1 LRRPRRTEDLRE
13 YRIVEGKKRSE
24 KTFRSLHLVEKELKV
39 ALIFPSSY
47 ETAISNLG
55 FHRVYELLN
64 HVEGIQCE
72 RFFYDR
78 RFSRYYSLDTYR
90 PLDEFHIW
98 AFSVSF
104 EMDFINVVTLLR
116 DKGIPLKNTDRTQY
130 HPLVLLGG
138 AVTYFNPDALWHYVD
153 LIFHGD
159 AEDSLQPLM
168 QQLREGYR
176 TKTDR
181 TRILEQLKP
190 FENLSIPP
198 LHHESTTIAKSF
210 TLTHQPACSVFT
222 SKQSVFPDKVLL
234 EIGRGCLRSC
244 AFCVAGHTRNPVR
257 FVQLDVIRSII
268 DEMQTKGFTD
278 CGLISA
284 TFTDHPNKHEILD
297 LLEERNIKFSVSSL
311 RLDALS
317 EQLIDGLMRSGQ
329 REITIAPEGGSQK
342 IRDLMHKEI
351 TEEDIERSLRLIGEK
366 GLQRLKMYFI
376 YGFEEEVEADFEAI
390 GKITERARFYG
401 ITDIR
406 ISLNPLIPKPSTPFS
421 TRKIEDIK
429 ILKSKKHLIEKILGK
444 TVDLKFESI
453 RTCIQQYQIATANK
467 DFKGFE

>member
-1 LRRPRRTEDLRE
+1 
-13 YRIVEGKKRSE
+13 
-24 KTFRSLHLVEKELKV
+24 
-39 ALIFPSSY
+39 
-47 ETAISNLG
+47 
-55 FHRVYELLN
+55 
-64 HVEGIQCE
+64 
-72 RFFYDR
+72 
-78 RFSRYYSLDTYR
+78 
-90 PLDEFHIW
+90 
-98 AFSVSF
+98 
-104 EMDFINVVTLLR
+104 
-116 DKGIPLKNTDRTQY
+116 
-130 HPLVLLGG
+130 
-138 AVTYFNPDALWHYVD
+138 
-153 LIFHGD
+153 
-159 AEDSLQPLM
+159 
-168 QQLREGYR
+168 
-176 TKTDR
+176 
-181 TRILEQLKP
+181 
-190 FENLSIPP
+190 
-198 LHHESTTIAKSF
+198 
-210 TLTHQPACSVFT
+210 
-222 SKQSVFPDKVLL
+222 
-234 EIGRGCLRSC
+234 
-244 AFCVAGHTRNPVR
+244 
-257 FVQLDVIRSII
+257 
-268 DEMQTKGFTD
+268 MQTKGFTD

-421 TRKIEDIK
+421 TRKIEDVK